1 MTNFNNYDNN
11 IEVLNEGFFDFVKK
25 WTARILH
32 SLFKANDFESLF
44 NRLTTLEETIKY
56 GKNKSNKSNESINE
70 GNRSRRTRYI
80 LEDGENSE
88 TETKTSTEPS
98 KIDSD
103 IDKQQNTEVDLNN
116 PKQQVVN
123 MENIDMNTPSFP
135 QVAKQLLNGLKKQ
148 LEEKQKLMPI
158 SGLENDITAVKS
170 GRPLSQRYI
179 NMLEVVVTDFL
190 RKYSSG
196 TLTLPRPERNQTL
209 SYDQL
214 MQWQKY
220 AKDPGGNS
228 EKMFAYVHDT
238 MEKIVNDYEKEFKN
252 KFEVLKTSEDSFI
265 QKYKNNEKNKNDLM
279 FISDWETKIMQK
291 VENLKTSCIEFIPTA
306 ISNYFIS
313 SDIYKNATDYVLL
326 CLELLAVNS
335 KNIAQ
340 RNEGKGNSLLN
351 YMNEWLE
358 GDKEDII
365 DVVNQKRDEILSHI
379 QNNDE
384 YSDLLKELNSIND
397 NTIENAIQ
405 NIQNIKGIQKIDDR
419 RLGLIS
425 NDIINKATS
434 NNNTQSIIIA
444 ILINHINSNYKYK
457 FNNINDIFN
466 LNINKENN

>member
-32 SLFKANDFESLF
+32 SLFKANDFNDLY
-44 NRLTTLEETIKY
+44 NRLTTLEDIIKY

-80 LEDGENSE
+80 LEDGEKSE
-88 TETKTSTEPS
+88 TKPSTEPN
-98 KIDSD
+98 KTDSD

-116 PKQQVVN
+116 SSSKEYSVDIK
-123 MENIDMNTPSFP
+123 NIDMNVPSFP
-135 QVAKQLLNGLKKQ
+135 QVAKQLLDALDQQLK
-148 LEEKQKLMPI
+148 EKQEHMPI
-158 SGLENDITAVKS
+158 SRLENDIKDVKS

-228 EKMFAYVHDT
+228 GKMFTYVHDT
-238 MEKIVNDYEKEFKN
+238 MEKIVNDYENQFKKE
-252 KFEVLKTSEDSFI
+252 FEVLKTSEDSFI
-265 QKYKNNEKNKNDLM
+265 QKYKNNEKNKNDLK
-279 FISDWETKIMQK
+279 FISDWETKIVQK
-291 VENLKTSCIEFIPTA
+291 VENVKTSCIEFIPTA

-313 SDIYKNATDYVLL
+313 SDVYKNATDYVLL

-335 KNIAQ
+335 KNISQ

-397 NTIENAIQ
+397 NIIENAIQ

-444 ILINHINSNYKYK
+444 ILINNINSNYKYK